1 MTISRDAEETFDKIQ
16 HPFRI
21 KKKNSYQRVIEGTYV
36 NLIKA
41 VYDGLTANMIS
52 TVKVESLPA
61 KFWNKTRMPTLTT
74 SIQLGIDTSNHSS
87 QTRKKKV
94 IQIGKEEVKLSLF
107 ADDMILYIKNPKD
120 VTKC

>member
-1 MTISRDAEETFDKIQ
+1 MQKKHLIKFNI
-16 HPFRI
+16 HLGL

-74 SIQLGIDTSNHSS
+74 SIQLGIDTSNQSS

-120 VTKC
+120 VTKNC